1 MLRNCPLNLHSDL
14 SGIEI
19 LALRMRILRL
29 KKRLPIY
36 KLSRGGLLL
45 ATLEAQSE
53 TGGELEPNGTL
64 AC

>member
-1 MLRNCPLNLHSDL
+1 MLRNCPLDLHSDL

-19 LALRMRILRL
+19 LALRIRILHL
-29 KKRLPIY
+29 KKRLPVY
-36 KLSRGGLLL
+36 ELSRGSLLL
-45 ATLEAQSE
+45 TALEAQSK